1 MEEKNTINIQ
11 QWEKVMYHAQAFL
24 YFTYFVS
31 VVYFFRRRNMEEEK
45 VFLLLYENF
54 KLVETRELP
63 DTDENFIIFCEQK
76 KIWDKPKENNSRIE
90 FSYP

>member
-1 MEEKNTINIQ
+1 
-11 QWEKVMYHAQAFL
+11 
-24 YFTYFVS
+24 
-31 VVYFFRRRNMEEEK
+31 MEEEK
-45 VFLLLYENF
+45 VFLLLYKNF